1 MSRDHP
7 RTREMGYRD
16 IGGVAEE
23 SQENTGKH
31 NKHRAAVAPHLGVG
45 MPMDRLIPCVLPVYR
60 RDTYTGTT
68 WEKACPSHIA

>member
-31 NKHRAAVAPHLGVG
+31 NKHRAAVAPYLGVG
-45 MPMDRLIPCVLPVYR
+45 MPMA
-60 RDTYTGTT
+60 G
-68 WEKACPSHIA
+68 